1 MLFRSQRE
9 PVVAPAGTVTE
20 YRLPRRVSGCLVQF
34 DKPSG
39 DPSQWAEE
47 MQISRTRGMRFAE
60 KLPSGPVAGAARRDA
75 RTDQEGVA
83 RWASR
88 RACGTRATPPMAG
101 TAHGERGRVRNLGGR
116 CGAGARDRKS
126 TRLNS
131 SH

>member
-1 MLFRSQRE
+1 
-9 PVVAPAGTVTE
+9 
-20 YRLPRRVSGCLVQF
+20 
-34 DKPSG
+34 
-39 DPSQWAEE
+39 

-116 CGAGARDRKS
+116 CGAGARSEEHTSELQSLMRISYAVFCLQKKN
-126 TRLNS
+126 TATKQET
-131 SH
+131 